1 MNQKSLLYK
10 SQLVALIK
18 TALLN
23 RMAEADASIVSAKE
37 ARDGDTKSS
46 AGDKYETG
54 REMMQ
59 MEIDKAAMQLH
70 SAQKLLHEL
79 EKIDLTKSGPDVN
92 SGSLVTTNKEVFF
105 IAIGFGKIQFE
116 GEEIFVISPASP
128 LGSNLLHMQAG
139 TTFSFQGIDRLILSV
154 F

>member
-1 MNQKSLLYK
+1 MNQKSLLEK

-18 TALLN
+18 AALLG

-59 MEIDKAAMQLH
+59 MEMDKAAMQLQ

-79 EKIDLTKSGPDVN
+79 EKIDLTKSGADIT
-92 SGSLVTTNKEVFF
+92 SGSLVTTSKEIFF
-105 IAIGFGKIQFE
+105 VAIGFGKILFE
-116 GEEIFVISPASP
+116 GNEVFVISPASP
-128 LGSNLLHMQAG
+128 LGSNLLHKQAG
-139 TTFSFQGIDRLILSV
+139 SSFSFQGIDRKILSV
-154 F
+154 Q